1 MPSRAQDETQIVDS
15 PEESSRRSSR
25 DSSARSTRGSS
36 RTTSRSSRSSRGS
49 GSSARS
55 SRSSRSSRANSDDD
69 GYSESSSSTGN
80 SSTELTRDIVFFVL
94 LLLAALFIASEW
106 FHVGG
111 IFAVALHWVSAGL
124 FGILSVLL
132 PPVLLVA
139 AVLVVKRHRP
149 KIAARVW
156 AGLVILA
163 WSLCSLLQVT
173 MNPDTTK
180 VTGHILEAG
189 GLMGYLLGAPVSMG
203 LNKPTAIVVF
213 ILLILL
219 SVFLVSGMHVRDLA
233 AWLSSQR
240 TQIVSAHES
249 ADDTSS
255 DYEDDADIARVAHPV
270 RADSHSIRVDPNTGE
285 ILDDEPLV
293 AGDEDAP
300 EQPRATRSGF
310 MDKVKG
316 FFSRGLFH
324 KKQEEPLDY
333 YENDTAFDHADSADT
348 SGRDNAVNLAM
359 PHHPVQ
365 TAPVNPAA
373 MPVQAQSVP
382 VQPAQAQQSL
392 SQPAPARPAQ
402 MQPRVFDQ
410 NANANNGATAG
421 INPAVNPAVNP
432 WAQSLSA
439 QDVRDLANN
448 GLNAHA
454 AATLAVPVPPTP
466 NASLPASVS
475 STPLPQSAQQAAPQ
489 PAGAQPAFSQ
499 QAQMMTGAQQAGAQ
513 PGNLKPNPGATPV
526 MPTLQALPAD
536 EAASQAQVPIGL
548 SASQGGGSV
557 QTVGAPAAK
566 TGEDMNPNAG
576 VTLQEIQSYQLPDI
590 SVLSSG
596 QAHAIKTKENERVIQ
611 ALRSTFQQ
619 FNIDANVVGFMR
631 GPTVTQYEVELGPGT
646 KVEKVTNLRNNIAY
660 AVASSDVRILAPIPG
675 KSAIGI
681 EIPNQDREIVH
692 LGDILRSEVAQKS
705 HNPMLTA
712 VGKDVEGNT
721 VVADLSKMPHLLVAG
736 ATGSGKSSFVN
747 SMLVSIISRATPE
760 EVRLVLVDPKRVE
773 LTAYAGI
780 PHLLT
785 PIITDPKKAAQ
796 TLQWVVKEMDAR
808 YDDLQYFGFN
818 NMKDFNRAVR
828 QGKVHAPL
836 GSDRM
841 VAPYP
846 YILVVI
852 DEMAD
857 LMMVAKND
865 VEDSIQRITQL
876 ARAAGIHLVLAT
888 QRPSVDVITGL
899 IKANIPS
906 RLAFATSS
914 ATDSRVILDSVGAES
929 LIGQGDG
936 LFLPMGKSKP
946 TRVQGAWV
954 TESEIHQIADFVRQ
968 QRKPRYRQ
976 DIQELMNASD
986 KKEEQAEA
994 IEDIGNDMD
1003 DVLQAAE
1010 LIITSQ
1016 FGSTSMLQRKLRV
1029 GFARAG
1035 RLMDILES
1043 RGIVGPSEG
1052 SKAREV
1058 LVQPAQLQQALA
1070 FIRGESSSIGA
1081 APAQSPAQSPAQ
1093 PGGPQ

>member
-36 RTTSRSSRSSRGS
+36 RTTSGSSRSSRGS
-49 GSSARS
+49 GSSGRS

-69 GYSESSSSTGN
+69 GYSDSSSSTGN

-156 AGLVILA
+156 AGLAILA

-189 GLMGYLLGAPVSMG
+189 GLMGYLLGAPVAMG

-249 ADDTSS
+249 ADDATS

-293 AGDEDAP
+293 AGDENAP

-324 KKQEEPLDY
+324 KKQDDPLDY

-348 SGRDNAVNLAM
+348 TGRDNAVNLAM
-359 PHHPVQ
+359 PHRPVQ

-373 MPVQAQSVP
+373 MPVAAQSVP
-382 VQPAQAQQSL
+382 VQTAQTQLAHVQPAL
-392 SQPAPARPAQ
+392 SQPAPA
-402 MQPRVFDQ
+402 QPRVFDHS
-410 NANANNGATAG
+410 ANANNGVTSG
-421 INPAVNPAVNP
+421 INPAANPAVNP

-448 GLNAHA
+448 GLNAHT

-596 QAHAIKTKENERVIQ
+596 QAHAAKTKENERVIQ

-936 LFLPMGKSKP
+936 LFLPMGRSKP

-1081 APAQSPAQSPAQ
+1081 APAQPVD
-1093 PGGPQ
+1093 PQ

>member
-36 RTTSRSSRSSRGS
+36 RTTSGSSRSSRGS

-69 GYSESSSSTGN
+69 GYSDSSSSTGN

-156 AGLVILA
+156 AGLAILA

-189 GLMGYLLGAPVSMG
+189 GLMGYLLGAPMSMG

-293 AGDEDAP
+293 AGNEDAS

-373 MPVQAQSVP
+373 MPVQARSVP

-410 NANANNGATAG
+410 NANANNGATSG

-475 STPLPQSAQQAAPQ
+475 STPLPQSAQQAASQ
-489 PAGAQPAFSQ
+489 PAGVQPAFSQ

-548 SASQGGGSV
+548 SASQGGGSA

-596 QAHAIKTKENERVIQ
+596 QAHAVKTKENERVIQ

-976 DIQELMNASD
+976 DIQELMNASE

-1081 APAQSPAQSPAQ
+1081 APAQSPAQ
-1093 PGGPQ
+1093 PGDPQ

>member
-36 RTTSRSSRSSRGS
+36 RTTSGSSRSSRGS
-49 GSSARS
+49 GSAPRS
-55 SRSSRSSRANSDDD
+55 SRSSRSSRANYDDD
-69 GYSESSSSTGN
+69 YSDSSSSTGN

-111 IFAVALHWVSAGL
+111 VFAVALHWVSAGL

-156 AGLVILA
+156 AGLAILA

-173 MNPDTTK
+173 MNPDTAK

-189 GLMGYLLGAPVSMG
+189 GLMGYLLGAPMSMG

-213 ILLILL
+213 ILVILL

-285 ILDDEPLV
+285 ILDDELPG
-293 AGDEDAP
+293 AADEAP
-300 EQPRATRSGF
+300 VEQPRPGRTGF
-310 MDKVKG
+310 IDKVKG

-382 VQPAQAQQSL
+382 VQPAQAQLAHVQPAL
-392 SQPAPARPAQ
+392 SQPAPA
-402 MQPRVFDQ
+402 QPRVFDQ
-410 NANANNGATAG
+410 NANANNGATSG

-489 PAGAQPAFSQ
+489 PAGAQPVFSQ

-557 QTVGAPAAK
+557 QTVGAP
-566 TGEDMNPNAG
+566 
-576 VTLQEIQSYQLPDI
+576 PD
-590 SVLSSG
+590 
-596 QAHAIKTKENERVIQ
+596 
-611 ALRSTFQQ
+611 
-619 FNIDANVVGFMR
+619 
-631 GPTVTQYEVELGPGT
+631 
-646 KVEKVTNLRNNIAY
+646 
-660 AVASSDVRILAPIPG
+660 
-675 KSAIGI
+675 
-681 EIPNQDREIVH
+681 
-692 LGDILRSEVAQKS
+692 
-705 HNPMLTA
+705 
-712 VGKDVEGNT
+712 
-721 VVADLSKMPHLLVAG
+721 
-736 ATGSGKSSFVN
+736 
-747 SMLVSIISRATPE
+747 
-760 EVRLVLVDPKRVE
+760 
-773 LTAYAGI
+773 
-780 PHLLT
+780 
-785 PIITDPKKAAQ
+785 
-796 TLQWVVKEMDAR
+796 
-808 YDDLQYFGFN
+808 YF
-818 NMKDFNRAVR
+818 
-828 QGKVHAPL
+828 
-836 GSDRM
+836 
-841 VAPYP
+841 
-846 YILVVI
+846 
-852 DEMAD
+852 
-857 LMMVAKND
+857 
-865 VEDSIQRITQL
+865 
-876 ARAAGIHLVLAT
+876 
-888 QRPSVDVITGL
+888 
-899 IKANIPS
+899 
-906 RLAFATSS
+906 
-914 ATDSRVILDSVGAES
+914 
-929 LIGQGDG
+929 
-936 LFLPMGKSKP
+936 
-946 TRVQGAWV
+946 
-954 TESEIHQIADFVRQ
+954 
-968 QRKPRYRQ
+968 
-976 DIQELMNASD
+976 
-986 KKEEQAEA
+986 
-994 IEDIGNDMD
+994 
-1003 DVLQAAE
+1003 
-1010 LIITSQ
+1010 
-1016 FGSTSMLQRKLRV
+1016 
-1029 GFARAG
+1029 
-1035 RLMDILES
+1035 
-1043 RGIVGPSEG
+1043 
-1052 SKAREV
+1052 
-1058 LVQPAQLQQALA
+1058 
-1070 FIRGESSSIGA
+1070 
-1081 APAQSPAQSPAQ
+1081 
-1093 PGGPQ
+1093 